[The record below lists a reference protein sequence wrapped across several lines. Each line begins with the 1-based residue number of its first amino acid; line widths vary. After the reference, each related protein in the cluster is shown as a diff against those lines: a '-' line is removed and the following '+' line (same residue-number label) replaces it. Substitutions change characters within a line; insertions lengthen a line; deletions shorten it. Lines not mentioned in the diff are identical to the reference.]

1 MAITSYPMT
10 STSQLH
16 QKFMMRI
23 NQGYAGTTAAPI
35 TLPGYTPLWYNPLIN
50 LYIYKQKTLANGAAV
65 TISLIGLIN
74 PEAYDSTLY
83 TTGTPSIEL
92 TFFNTYHPV

>member
-1 MAITSYPMT
+1 MVIPSYPMT

-35 TLPGYTPLWYNPLIN
+35 TLSGYTILWYNPLIN
-50 LYIYKQKTLANGAAV
+50 LYIYKQKALTTGTALTL
-65 TISLIGLIN
+65 SLTGLIN

-83 TTGTPSIEL
+83 TTGTPSI
-92 TFFNTYHPV
+92 